1 MNITVETCSPETVVP
16 PWIRTE
22 GNDML
27 IIYPNEATRSN
38 TVQSILR
45 ETGSVDSSRHTT
57 LQRIIKSLA
66 IDFRFPVVVP
76 RSSVGLVQVHEK
88 FAAAA
93 TRHRFPRL
101 HPDVTRSWTLSKS
114 ERLLKLHSYATN
126 HQILSKWE
134 GDPGAHE
141 AERILTLFEKED
153 LLHQHHVLA
162 KLCDYLVD
170 TSIPVPY
177 TIGSI
182 SGIVLLN
189 HPPDFSE
196 NEKRFLKALS
206 SRRPIHHVC
215 VQGSFRLGFHG
226 AFIDD
231 EIKPIERKEELPSW
245 ILSLIHI

>member
-1 MNITVETCSPETVVP
+1 MGDSAVNITVETCSPETVVP

-114 ERLLKLHSYATN
+114 ERLLKLHSYCLLYT
-126 HQILSKWE
+126 SPSPR
-134 GDPGAHE
+134 DP
-141 AERILTLFEKED
+141 T
-153 LLHQHHVLA
+153 
-162 KLCDYLVD
+162 
-170 TSIPVPY
+170 
-177 TIGSI
+177 
-182 SGIVLLN
+182 
-189 HPPDFSE
+189 
-196 NEKRFLKALS
+196 
-206 SRRPIHHVC
+206 
-215 VQGSFRLGFHG
+215 
-226 AFIDD
+226 
-231 EIKPIERKEELPSW
+231 
-245 ILSLIHI
+245 